1 MFKVAAVMD
10 DVSRMDLVKVGSESE
25 ALGRVSGDLWQKT
38 VLTSCVL
45 AGCLALIMVLTIF

>member
-1 MFKVAAVMD
+1 MD
-10 DVSRMDLVKVGSESE
+10 DVAKMDLVKVGSESE
-25 ALGRVSGDLWQKT
+25 ALGQVSGDLWQKT